1 MKKIFV
7 TVTLFAAMAVSANAA
22 SHQLDQAAGAEQTA
36 VSSNQPTVSSLEQ
49 DDIYRAH
56 VLQSEEVDKHI
67 IRFYDVD
74 RIVIQNKDHALIRI
88 YDDKW
93 RLIEQSDTDIDK
105 YVRAGNYI
113 ITSTCRIRGNYLR

>member
-7 TVTLFAAMAVSANAA
+7 TVTLFAAMAVAANAA
-22 SHQLDQAAGAEQTA
+22 SHQLDQTVSEEQTS
-36 VSSNQPTVSSLEQ
+36 VSSNQSSVRSLED

-56 VLQSEEVDKHI
+56 AIQSEEVDKHI

-105 YVRAGNYI
+105 DLRAGNYI
-113 ITSTCRIRGNYLR
+113 ITSTCRIRGSYQK

>member
-7 TVTLFAAMAVSANAA
+7 TVTLFAAMAVAANAA
-22 SHQLDQAAGAEQTA
+22 SHQLDQAASAEQSA
-36 VSSNQPTVSSLEQ
+36 VSNQQSTVTTLEQ

-56 VLQSEEVDKHI
+56 VLKSEEVDKHI

-74 RIVIQNKDHALIRI
+74 RIVIQNKEHALIRI

-93 RLIEQSDTDIDK
+93 RLIEQSNTDVDK
-105 YVRAGNYI
+105 DVRAGNYI
-113 ITSTCRIRGNYLR
+113 ITSTCRIRGSYQK